1 MSVFGEVPVFKPPDS
16 FEPEWLVP
24 ADPKLTDGANYVAIN
39 KVTGK
44 RYEGESVNFHNRH
57 NDHKNDPFN
66 ASKKTHRRNFIMLF
80 ANTDLINLIFIFV
93 INSFLRGWRN

>member
-1 MSVFGEVPVFKPPDS
+1 MVPVSDPLPVFKPPEA

-24 ADPKLTDGANYVAIN
+24 ADASFTGGANYVAIN

-57 NDHKNDPFN
+57 MNTKTIHLMQT
-66 ASKKTHRRNFIMLF
+66 KKTHRRNFTILF

-93 INSFLRGWRN
+93 INSYL